1 MSNIEEIVNDI
12 LWHQSNR
19 KQLDAQI
26 LGLEEEKEILDVRLQ
41 NLLNKLQQ
49 YIYSDEKVYL
59 VSSLNTAI
67 YKSDEEGIVV
77 REVEKLD

>member
-12 LWHQSNR
+12 LWHQCNH

-26 LGLEEEKEILDVRLQ
+26 LGLEEEKEILNVRLQ
-41 NLLNKLQQ
+41 NLLNKLQP
-49 YIYSDEKVYL
+49 YIPSDEKVYIA
-59 VSSLNTAI
+59 SSSTVAI
-67 YKSDEEGIVV
+67 YRSNEEGIVV